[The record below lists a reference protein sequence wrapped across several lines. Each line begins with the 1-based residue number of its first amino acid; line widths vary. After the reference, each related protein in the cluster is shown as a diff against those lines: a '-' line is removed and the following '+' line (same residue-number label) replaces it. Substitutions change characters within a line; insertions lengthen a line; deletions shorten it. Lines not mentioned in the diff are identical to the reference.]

1 VVEVEAAVVDLTG
14 ADVAEE
20 VVDLTVVDVVDV
32 VDLPLVPFCT
42 SQSYAVCY
50 ILSYRLTH
58 CRYNAHALALVKH
71 PNSRHLRFRSG
82 RMTL

>member
-1 VVEVEAAVVDLTG
+1 MVEVEAAVVDLTG
-14 ADVAEE
+14 ADVVEE

-42 SQSYAVCY
+42 SQSYAVSY

-58 CRYNAHALALVKH
+58 CRYNALALVKH